1 MINKDDIYRSE
12 AELMPKRRSLCK
24 SVEMEIVGASALM
37 EAETLLD
44 SKSSD
49 YALGFLN
56 GFAHCLKLGERF
68 DVINY
73 KKDGILLK

>member
-1 MINKDDIYRSE
+1 MRNEDNSCRPE
-12 AELMPKRRSLCK
+12 AEARLKQESLYK
-24 SVEMEIVGASALM
+24 AVEVEIVGASALL

-49 YALGFLN
+49 YTLGFLK

-68 DVINY
+68 DVINSEKY
-73 KKDGILLK
+73 VGLP